1 MNNPTPLGL
10 RVALAVSAGGVLV
23 RHPLYR
29 DEAPHAYSDITNTEA
44 DNQKILPEDKA
55 ATLPATQAATRGRA
69 SYLELLRSWEVFKF
83 R

>member
-10 RVALAVSAGGVLV
+10 RVALAVSAGGVLI
-23 RHPLYR
+23 RHPLYS
-29 DEAPHAYSDITNTEA
+29 DEAAHAFSDITSTEA

-55 ATLPATQAATRGRA
+55 ATPPATQAATRGRA
-69 SYLELLRSWEVFKF
+69 AYLELLRSWEVFKF

>member
-29 DEAPHAYSDITNTEA
+29 DEAPHGDINNA
-44 DNQKILPEDKA
+44 DNQKIIPADQV
-55 ATLPATQAATRGRA
+55 ATPPATQAAARGRV
-69 SYLELLRSWEVFKF
+69 SYSELLRSWEFFKF

>member
-23 RHPLYR
+23 RHPPYR
-29 DEAPHAYSDITNTEA
+29 DEARNAEA
-44 DNQKILPEDKA
+44 GNQKILPEDTA
-55 ATLPATQAATRGRA
+55 ATPPATQVAARGRA

-83 R
+83 RIG

>member
-23 RHPLYR
+23 RYPLYR
-29 DEAPHAYSDITNTEA
+29 DEAPHAYSDINNADA

-55 ATLPATQAATRGRA
+55 ATPPANAAHGRA
-69 SYLELLRSWEVFKF
+69 SYLQLLRSWEVFKF

>member
-29 DEAPHAYSDITNTEA
+29 DEAPHAFSEA
-44 DNQKILPEDKA
+44 DNQKILTEDKA
-55 ATLPATQAATRGRA
+55 ATPPATQAAAPGRV

>member
-23 RHPLYR
+23 RHPLYS
-29 DEAPHAYSDITNTEA
+29 DEARTSNAEA
-44 DNQKILPEDKA
+44 GNQKILPEDKA
-55 ATLPATQAATRGRA
+55 AITPATQAAARGRA
-69 SYLELLRSWEVFKF
+69 SYWELLRSWEVFKF

>member
-29 DEAPHAYSDITNTEA
+29 DEARTPIATSPTPKPAIRRFYLRTRRRHRQPPKPLHAVGLLIWNCFA
-44 DNQKILPEDKA
+44 
-55 ATLPATQAATRGRA
+55 RGKF
-69 SYLELLRSWEVFKF
+69 SNLE
-83 R
+83 

>member
-29 DEAPHAYSDITNTEA
+29 DEARNAEA
-44 DNQKILPEDKA
+44 ANQKIVPEDKA
-55 ATLPATQAATRGRA
+55 ATSPATQAATRGRA
-69 SYLELLRSWEVFKF
+69 SFLELLCSWEVFKF
-83 R
+83 RIG